1 MFYNCA
7 VLEETLINH
16 SLKEKVV
23 LKIIKTCQHH
33 TSQLD
38 GTKYMLQL
46 ADITNPPKDIF
57 VL

>member
-1 MFYNCA
+1 M
-7 VLEETLINH
+7 LEETLINQ
-16 SLKEKVV
+16 SLKDQVV

-38 GTKYMLQL
+38 GTKYMLRL
-46 ADITNPPKDIF
+46 AGIANPLKDIF